1 MKPSHFHTSIAI
13 SAMCLALSLTLFLLG
28 NSTRHQQADF
38 QKLQAQ
44 YQTQQ
49 EQINVGITMSQQ
61 IGPNLLRDMASFTD
75 DAAMKAVLV
84 KHGYN
89 PGAAPKQGNP

>member
-1 MKPSHFHTSIAI
+1 MKPSQYHTTIAI
-13 SAMCLALSLTLFLLG
+13 SAVCLALSLALFILG
-28 NSTRHQQADF
+28 NSTRNQQADF

-89 PGAAPKQGNP
+89 PNAAPKQGNP

>member
-1 MKPSHFHTSIAI
+1 MKRSHFYTSAAI
-13 SAMCLALSLTLFLLG
+13 SALCLILSLSLFILE
-28 NSTRHQQADF
+28 NSARNRQAEL

-49 EQINVGITMSQQ
+49 EQINAGVTMSQQ

>member
-1 MKPSHFHTSIAI
+1 MKPSHFYTAAAI
-13 SAMCLALSLTLFLLG
+13 SALCLILSLSLFILE
-28 NSTRHQQADF
+28 NSTRNRQAEL

-49 EQINVGITMSQQ
+49 EQISAGVTMSQQ

-89 PGAAPKQGNP
+89 PGAAPRQENP

>member
-1 MKPSHFHTSIAI
+1 MKPTHFHTSIAI
-13 SAMCLALSLTLFLLG
+13 SAVCLALSLILFILG
-28 NSTRHQQADF
+28 HSTRNQQGDL

-49 EQINVGITMSQQ
+49 EQISAGVTMSQQ
-61 IGPNLLRDMASFTD
+61 IGPNLLRDMASFAD

-89 PGAAPKQGNP
+89 PETAPKQTNP

>member
-1 MKPSHFHTSIAI
+1 MKPSHFHLSLAL
-13 SAMCLALSLTLFLLG
+13 SSVCLALSLVLFLLG
-28 NSTRHQQADF
+28 NSTRHQQAGL

-49 EQINVGITMSQQ
+49 EQISVGMTLSQQ

-75 DAAMKAVLV
+75 DAAMKAILL

-89 PGAAPKQGNP
+89 PGATPKQGNP

>member
-1 MKPSHFHTSIAI
+1 MAS
-13 SAMCLALSLTLFLLG
+13 SAR
-28 NSTRHQQADF
+28 NRQAEL

-49 EQINVGITMSQQ
+49 DIITTGITIGQQ
-61 IGPNLLRDMASFTD
+61 IGPNVLKDMAAAAAED
-75 DAAMKAVLV
+75 PAMKAVLA

-89 PGAAPKQGNP
+89 PDAAAGSVPK

>member
-1 MKPSHFHTSIAI
+1 MKPTHYYIAL
-13 SAMCLALSLTLFLLG
+13 ALAALCLVLSLTLFFLG
-28 NSTRHQQADF
+28 SSTRNQQADF

-61 IGPNLLRDMASFTD
+61 IGPNLLRDMASFAD

-89 PGAAPKQGNP
+89 PNAAPKQGNP